1 MLTDGG
7 RGLGVPGGRPA
18 EEKVPPGPASKTEES
33 NMRPWL
39 MTLILIAATPAF
51 AATGEV
57 AAGKA
62 IYAKHCAMCHG
73 PNGEGKEAIAKMYKV
88 KMAALGSKEVQ
99 AKKDAD
105 LSKDITEG
113 VGKMRPVKGLSEKEV
128 TDLIAYIRSM
138 KEK

>member
-1 MLTDGG
+1 
-7 RGLGVPGGRPA
+7 
-18 EEKVPPGPASKTEES
+18 
-33 NMRPWL
+33 MRPWL
-39 MTLILIAATPAF
+39 ITLILLAATPAF
-51 AATGEV
+51 AATGDV

-105 LSKDITEG
+105 LRKDITEG
-113 VGKMRPVKGLSEKEV
+113 TGKMKPMRGLSEKEL
-128 TDLIAYIRSM
+128 TDLIAYLRSLAG
-138 KEK
+138 K